1 MFLLTLLIS
10 KSTSLML
17 RRHSLGASVL
27 YVSASCFGKKISC
40 NGGELDLTATLPKMT
55 HARWLLVWFCG
66 CVVVGDLSFKWL
78 Y

>member
-1 MFLLTLLIS
+1 MCQHL
-10 KSTSLML
+10 
-17 RRHSLGASVL
+17 VL
-27 YVSASCFGKKISC
+27 EKKISC

-55 HARWLLVWFCG
+55 HARWLLLWFCG